1 MGGNPW
7 IRRRGSR
14 LWDPKT
20 SRATLLPPVI
30 DQPNGS
36 VAFLHSSSKSSGTAC
51 EWFFVLA
58 RPRLRTNYCRS
69 PVTLLAKFSL
79 WTVPGGIRAKAV
91 FHSHAPSVFLPL
103 NHGREVLLWPLQAT
117 RDSYHGPKSRPDAEK
132 PSHSV
137 PLGTTWQT
145 SSISLPPNVKM
156 PSVPKLTATDFHDA
170 PEPAHLSPEAESRK
184 SSPIG

>member
-20 SRATLLPPVI
+20 GRATLLPPVI

-36 VAFLHSSSKSSGTAC
+36 VAFLHSSSKSSGTAR

-79 WTVPGGIRAKAV
+79 WTVPGGIRAGAV
-91 FHSHAPSVFLPL
+91 FHPYAPSVFLPL
-103 NHGREVLLWPLQAT
+103 KPRPGSFAVAAAGNEGPIPRPEKQTGCRKAIAQRVPWDDLAQFIDIVASQREDAVGAEAHRNRFP
-117 RDSYHGPKSRPDAEK
+117 RCSR
-132 PSHSV
+132 
-137 PLGTTWQT
+137 TC
-145 SSISLPPNVKM
+145 
-156 PSVPKLTATDFHDA
+156 
-170 PEPAHLSPEAESRK
+170 SPFPRSGI
-184 SSPIG
+184 P

>member
-20 SRATLLPPVI
+20 GRATLLPSVI

-36 VAFLHSSSKSSGTAC
+36 VAFLHSSSKSSGTAR

-58 RPRLRTNYCRS
+58 RPRLRTNYCRA

-79 WTVPGGIRAKAV
+79 WTVPGGIRAGLFFIPTPYPFSTFETMAGKFCCARHRQRGTRTTTRKAD
-91 FHSHAPSVFLPL
+91 
-103 NHGREVLLWPLQAT
+103 RM
-117 RDSYHGPKSRPDAEK
+117 PKSHRT
-132 PSHSV
+132 V
-137 PLGTTWQT
+137 CPLGRLGTLHRYRCHPT
-145 SSISLPPNVKM
+145 
-156 PSVPKLTATDFHDA
+156 
-170 PEPAHLSPEAESRK
+170 
-184 SSPIG
+184 